1 MWPNVP
7 NFSQYTSR
15 TSNIPYNTGGV
26 RDSFP
31 RKIPSSISMYYFAT
45 ETRLGS
51 FTDIDIPELQ
61 NIPYV
66 KMNAARLN
74 MIV

>member
-15 TSNIPYNTGGV
+15 NSVGGGGRV
-26 RDSFP
+26 SFP
-31 RKIPSSISMYYFAT
+31 KKIPISISMYYFIT
-45 ETRLGS
+45 ENRLGS

>member
-1 MWPNVP
+1 M
-7 NFSQYTSR
+7 FLIFL
-15 TSNIPYNTGGV
+15 NISEGGGV
-26 RDSFP
+26 RESFP
-31 RKIPSSISMYYFAT
+31 RKIPSALSMYQFTT

>member
-15 TSNIPYNTGGV
+15 TRGWGV
-26 RDSFP
+26 RESFP
-31 RKIPSSISMYYFAT
+31 RKIPRSISMHYLT
-45 ETRLGS
+45 NETRLGS

-74 MIV
+74 LIV

>member
-15 TSNIPYNTGGV
+15 TRGGGV

>member
-15 TSNIPYNTGGV
+15 TNFRKGGGG
-26 RDSFP
+26 RESFA
-31 RKIPSSISMYYFAT
+31 RKIPTSISMYYFTT

-66 KMNAARLN
+66 KINAARLN

>member
-7 NFSQYTSR
+7 NFSQYFGR
-15 TSNIPYNTGGV
+15 GV
-26 RDSFP
+26 GSVN
-31 RKIPSSISMYYFAT
+31 PSLGKSLVPSACIIFTT

-66 KMNAARLN
+66 KMNTARLN
-74 MIV
+74 LMV

>member
-1 MWPNVP
+1 M
-7 NFSQYTSR
+7 FLIFL
-15 TSNIPYNTGGV
+15 NILHAQFLEGGGG
-26 RDSFP
+26 RESFP
-31 RKIPSSISMYYFAT
+31 RKIPSSISMYYFTT

>member
-7 NFSQYTSR
+7 NFSQYTFSE
-15 TSNIPYNTGGV
+15 GGF